1 MFRLKSSYSRTSK
14 IILSIL
20 LSSLCWWLFYQR
32 PWNPKLVLN
41 LKNFIGHEVK
51 FKLEKPDGTIET
63 LNLKPAPQSFEFSFL
78 AIKPLWIQII
88 DSGSEILKYQ
98 SGDKSFELQLIPSG
112 TNFPPVDSQR
122 FNQPILEAISLMSF
136 LIFLIIWL
144 ILENFPREISLE
156 WRKYFLMF
164 FIHASLLIFLFWLTF
179 PGLMNWD
186 SFQYFKT
193 ANQYEF
199 SPFSGEFYIS
209 IVMVLYQFL
218 PEIWILS
225 LINAIAIF
233 LSLTLISSISI
244 KYKLERF
251 YVLSLLLFFLYPANS
266 LISFSSVRDI
276 SSFWFLIA
284 TLFYLFFMILNHDSS
299 FKSSLLLFF
308 LVLISCLGRQES
320 VLILIPGLLMIGLKI
335 HRQFLKNAIFIC
347 VGVMVVQGSLKYVD
361 PPQMDKYNYQ
371 TTLLISPLSFIIK
384 EKYPEGLPDELDKKL
399 GKYFKNN
406 YLLNYQSDFDIVPF
420 HQGGVNSSAMK
431 EDFLQ
436 FRATSLE
443 LIFKNPWS
451 WIKNRITISNFMLGF
466 TGLYL
471 VSDDY
476 FEYSKN
482 YPVFF
487 NQMKQQ
493 LHANNHKRSEIAHQ
507 FVAIILKFVNKYHII
522 FGSYLIPLVTI
533 FGLAVS
539 NPTCRLYALFVFLL
553 IFRTLITCAVS
564 PAGYYKYLLPLW
576 LFAPFSII
584 LLLAE
589 RKHRLTKEASAFKTL

>member
-1 MFRLKSSYSRTSK
+1 MFRLMSSYSRTCK
-14 IILSIL
+14 ILISIL
-20 LSSLCWWLFYQR
+20 LSTLCWWQFYQR
-32 PWNPKLVLN
+32 PWNPKLTLN
-41 LKNFIGHEVK
+41 LKNYIGHEAE

-63 LNLKPAPQSFEFSFL
+63 INLRPDPQSFEFSFL
-78 AIKPLWIQII
+78 AVKPLWIQIK
-88 DSGSEILKYQ
+88 DSGNSNLKYQ
-98 SGDKSFELQLIPSG
+98 SGDKSLELQLSPVGTYFPS
-112 TNFPPVDSQR
+112 VESQR

-164 FIHASLLIFLFWLTF
+164 IIHSSLLIFLFWLTF

-199 SPFSGEFYIS
+199 SPFAGEFYIS

-225 LINAIAIF
+225 LINAIAI
-233 LSLTLISSISI
+233 LVSLTLISSISI
-244 KYKLERF
+244 QYKLEKF

-266 LISFSSVRDI
+266 LISFFSVRDI

-284 TLFYLFFMILNHDSS
+284 TLFYLFVMVLNKDSS
-299 FKSSLLLFF
+299 FKSSLLIFL
-308 LVLISCLGRQES
+308 LVLISSLGRQES
-320 VLILIPGLLMIGLKI
+320 VMILIPGLIVIGLKI
-335 HRQFLKNAIFIC
+335 HRPFLKNALLIC
-347 VGVMVVQGSLKYVD
+347 VGVVVIQVSLKYVD
-361 PPQMDKYNYQ
+361 PPQMDKYNYE
-371 TTLLISPLSFIIK
+371 TTLLISPLSYIIK
-384 EKYPEGLPDELDKKL
+384 NNHPLRIPDDLDRKL
-399 GKYFKNN
+399 GKYFKND

-420 HQGGVNSSAMK
+420 HQGGVNLSATE
-431 EDFLQ
+431 EDFLK
-436 FRATSLE
+436 FRSTSLQ
-443 LIFKNPWS
+443 LIFQNPWL
-451 WIKNRITISNFMLGF
+451 WIKNRLIITNFMLGF

-476 FEYSKN
+476 IEYSKN

-487 NQMKQQ
+487 KQMKQQ
-493 LHANNHKRSEIAHQ
+493 LQANNHKRSDSAHQ
-507 FVAIILKFVNKYHII
+507 FVATILKYINKYHII
-522 FGSYLIPLVTI
+522 FGSYLIPLLII
-533 FGLAVS
+533 FGLALS
-539 NPTCRLYALFVFLL
+539 NPACRLYALFVFLL
-553 IFRTLITCAVS
+553 ILRTLITCAVS

>member
-41 LKNFIGHEVK
+41 LKNFIGHEVE
-51 FKLEKPDGTIET
+51 FKLEKPDGSIET
-63 LNLKPAPQSFEFSFL
+63 INLKPAPQSFEFSFL

-88 DSGSEILKYQ
+88 DSGNAILKYQ
-98 SGDKSFELQLIPSG
+98 TADKSFELQLSSSG
-112 TNFPPVDSQR
+112 TNFPPVESQR
-122 FNQPILEAISLMSF
+122 FNQPILEAISLLSF

-144 ILENFPREISLE
+144 ILENFPRKISLD
-156 WRKYFLMF
+156 WRKYFFMF
-164 FIHASLLIFLFWLTF
+164 FIHASLLSFLFWLTF
-179 PGLMNWD
+179 PGFMNWD

-199 SPFSGEFYIS
+199 SPFTGEFYIS

-218 PEIWILS
+218 PKIWILS

-244 KYKLERF
+244 KYKLEKF
-251 YVLSLLLFFLYPANS
+251 YFLSLLFFFLYPANS
-266 LISFSSVRDI
+266 LISFFSVRDI
-276 SSFWFLIA
+276 SSFWFLIS
-284 TLFYLFFMILNHDSS
+284 TFFYLFLMILNHDSS

-308 LVLISCLGRQES
+308 LVLISSLGRQES

-335 HRQFLKNAIFIC
+335 HRQFLKNAILIC

-361 PPQMDKYNYQ
+361 PPLMDQYNYQ
-371 TTLLISPLSFIIK
+371 TTLIISPLSFIIK
-384 EKYPEGLPDELDKKL
+384 DKYPKGIPDELDKKL
-399 GKYFKNN
+399 GKYFKNE

-420 HQGGVNSSAMK
+420 HQNGVNSSAT
-431 EDFLQ
+431 EQDFLK
-436 FRATSLE
+436 FRSTSLQ
-443 LIFKNPWS
+443 LIFQNPWA
-451 WIKNRITISNFMLGF
+451 WVKNRFKITCFMLGF

-471 VSDDY
+471 LNDDY
-476 FEYSKN
+476 FEYWRN
-482 YPVFF
+482 YPLFYKET
-487 NQMKQQ
+487 KQQ
-493 LHANNHKRSEIAHQ
+493 LLANNHKRSNIAHH
-507 FVAIILKFVNKYHII
+507 FAFKLFRFVNKYHIV
-522 FGSYLIPLVTI
+522 FCSYLIPLLII

-539 NPTCRLYALFVFLL
+539 NPACRLYALFVFLL
-553 IFRTLITCAVS
+553 ILRTLITCAVS